1 MEPGTVTI
9 PALKRLKQE
18 NQDLE
23 ACLPSMRNRV
33 QSPSHIMYTCNPDAG
48 TSRDRWSASL
58 T

>member
-48 TSRDRWSASL
+48 TSRDRWSA